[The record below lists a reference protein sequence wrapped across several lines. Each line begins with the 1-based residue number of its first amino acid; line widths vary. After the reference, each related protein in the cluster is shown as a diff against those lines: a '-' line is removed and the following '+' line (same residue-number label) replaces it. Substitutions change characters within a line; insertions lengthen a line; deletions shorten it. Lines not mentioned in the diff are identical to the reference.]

1 MSSKTARV
9 KAYKGMVGLILVFF
23 TNFCAEVECIFKF
36 ENKILSE
43 LVCIKISV
51 YLSQTSKP
59 LRLILQDTKIHDSQP
74 RLRNRSVR

>member
-9 KAYKGMVGLILVFF
+9 KAYKGVVGLILVFF
-23 TNFCAEVECIFKF
+23 TNFCAEVECILKF

-51 YLSQTSKP
+51 FIPDVKTAAF
-59 LRLILQDTKIHDSQP
+59 DSSGYK
-74 RLRNRSVR
+74 NS